1 MRSARWLGVCSVVLL
16 GGAGVCAAQPGG
28 PGERPAP
35 RQGQG
40 GQEPSGPNSPQG
52 PFSPEALKARLE
64 RRLSEIQREE
74 ARLKEAL
81 EKLAKGEV
89 VRPRDVAPGLG
100 EGPGPNGRRA
110 DGARG
115 RGPGGRGP
123 DDGGGAGEARDA
135 EPVLPLLREIMPDA
149 AERVERA
156 MKERPELARRMM
168 QRVGPHLREA
178 MSLKEH
184 DPALFQLRVDEIR
197 AGWGVL
203 EAASVVRDAK
213 QAKDDPE
220 AAKKLEEARG
230 KLREALG
237 RQGDARLAL
246 EQHEVEALAKRVE
259 DLRMRLD
266 ERRANKDKVL
276 DDMIKRIEDA
286 RDLPMGALMGPEGRP
301 PREGEPGSGRPEDR

>member
-1 MRSARWLGVCSVVLL
+1 MRSARWLGVWSVVLL
-16 GGAGVCAAQPGG
+16 GGAGVCVAQPAGDRPPAPPNQGPPGQEAGG
-28 PGERPAP
+28 PG
-35 RQGQG
+35 
-40 GQEPSGPNSPQG
+40 SPQG
-52 PFSPEALKARLE
+52 PFSPEVLKARLE

-74 ARLKEAL
+74 TRLKEAL
-81 EKLAKGEV
+81 DRLAKGEV

-100 EGPGPNGRRA
+100 EGPGPGGRRGE
-110 DGARG
+110 GARG

-123 DDGGGAGEARDA
+123 DDAGGAGEARDS

-156 MKERPELARRMM
+156 MKEHPDLARRMM

-203 EAASVVRDAK
+203 EAAGVLRDAK
-213 QAKDDPE
+213 QAKDGPE
-220 AAKKLEEARG
+220 AAKKVDEART

-237 RQGDARLAL
+237 KQGEARLAL

-259 DLRMRLD
+259 DLRKRLD

-276 DDMIKRIEDA
+276 DDMIKRIEEA
-286 RDLPMGALMGPEGRP
+286 RDLPLGALMGPEGRA
-301 PREGEPGSGRPEDR
+301 PREGDSRPGRPEDR